1 MLGTDAFLSLARATS
16 AKHGL
21 PHMPVALV
29 PHPLGGIPTDT
40 ARAKADAI
48 LDEVLRGLTSDPT
61 PPATT
66 AAARPTLVEAPEDL
80 DAFQLW
86 AMEQEWSDGLPVLP
100 PTEARVAK
108 ILGRRAG
115 EELASTLMPLDGRA
129 TLHAIAVNAALAG
142 AGPEHLPVIIAAVR
156 AVATPQF
163 NLNAI
168 QCTTHP
174 CSPLVIVNGPIA
186 ARLGVAGGPNA
197 LGNGHRANAVIG
209 RALRLV
215 LQNVGGARPGREDRA
230 TLGHPGKFTYCLA
243 ENEAQ
248 SPWEP
253 LHVERGFAREDSTVT
268 VCGSEPPHN
277 VNDHGSTTGET
288 LMAALAG
295 TAATT
300 GSNNIY
306 LAGDPLVILGPEHAQ
321 TLASSGWS
329 KQDFQRRF
337 WDAARVPMAKFSA
350 DNIARFKLTHP
361 ERFENAGP
369 DTLLPFASKPEDV
382 MVIVAGGPGKH
393 SAIVPTFG
401 ATRSVTE
408 RIEA

>member
-1 MLGTDAFLSLARATS
+1 
-16 AKHGL
+16 
-21 PHMPVALV
+21 MPVALV
-29 PHPLGGIPTDT
+29 PHPLGGIPADT

-61 PPATT
+61 APATT
-66 AAARPTLVEAPEDL
+66 AAAGPTLVEAPDDL

-100 PTEARVAK
+100 PTEARVATM
-108 ILGRRAG
+108 LGRRAG
-115 EELASTLMPLDGRA
+115 DALIATLMPLDGRA

-142 AGPEHLPVIIAAVR
+142 AAPEHLPVIIAGVR

-253 LHVERGFAREDSTVT
+253 LHVERGFARDDSTVT

-288 LMAALAG
+288 LLAALAG

-321 TLASSGWS
+321 TIASSGWS
-329 KQDFQRRF
+329 KQDFRRRF

-350 DNIARFKLTHP
+350 DNVARFKLTHP